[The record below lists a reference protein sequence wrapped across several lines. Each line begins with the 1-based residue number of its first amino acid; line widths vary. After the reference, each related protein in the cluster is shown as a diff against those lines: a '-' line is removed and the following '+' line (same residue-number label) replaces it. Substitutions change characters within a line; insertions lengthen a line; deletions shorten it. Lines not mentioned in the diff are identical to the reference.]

1 MKLFKRIFVII
12 GSVLITIGLVGAAAS
27 YAIGGTLSAEQL
39 EEMYSMSE
47 KSFDNTYTGELKKL
61 EISTTSAEINVKY
74 HSSDD
79 VRVKYECRTPG
90 RWCDVQL
97 DDSGRLIV
105 AEKMNFFMSL
115 LWFGAGLQNSELT
128 ITLPEKFRTE
138 KLDSV
143 YLHMTSGSAAGDL
156 PACEKLSITLTSGSA
171 GSTSAPLTISTQN
184 AEMHMTSGC
193 LALSN
198 RADKMN
204 SVKLTTTSGTANL
217 RGFACDYSYYNST
230 SGNITAY
237 EVSGKVDVHKT
248 SGTTTL
254 YYSEWNDDLY
264 INSTSGES
272 MIYLPLGSGVNVKFS
287 SLSGNVDVNLN
298 GSSSRLTSNGSF
310 TAGGD
315 NVHGVTV
322 EGTSGNTFITDVT
335 YEN

>member
-1 MKLFKRIFVII
+1 MKLFKRIFVIL
-12 GSVLITIGLVGAAAS
+12 GSVLITIGLLGAAAS
-27 YAIGGTLSAEQL
+27 FAIGGTLSAEQL

-47 KSFDNTYTGELKKL
+47 KSFDNIYSGELKSL
-61 EISTTSAEINVKY
+61 EISTVSAEVNVNY
-74 HSSDD
+74 HITDD
-79 VRVKYECRTPG
+79 IGVKYECRTPG
-90 RWCDVQL
+90 MRCEVEL
-97 DDSGRLIV
+97 DESGRLTV
-105 AEKMNFFMSL
+105 KEKSNIFISF
-115 LWFGAGLQNSELT
+115 LWFGIGTQSGVIT
-128 ITLPEKFRTE
+128 ITLPDRYMDE

-143 YLHMTSGSAAGDL
+143 YLNMTSGNASGDL
-156 PACEKLSITLTSGSA
+156 PACEKLNITLTSGNA
-171 GSTSAPLTISTQN
+171 GSTATPLTINAQN
-184 AEMHMTSGC
+184 AEMHMTSGS
-193 LALSN
+193 LALSS

-264 INSTSGES
+264 IKSTSGES

-298 GSSSRLTSNGSF
+298 GSSSRLNSNGSF